1 MGIFDSLKNMTNQAV
16 KNNVSKAVSGAVNN
30 AMHKSKTFVFADY
43 PKNADEL
50 KKMPELDFSSPLST
64 AAFAMLVLL
73 EYDESPEN
81 TIEMLNVLKGPQ
93 PMNGMDVQFLRDRIK
108 GRGYI
113 PRSYFEGSSVKNDY
127 TPNVPYKITVS
138 EYAYTYQSEGYAKV
152 QVQSSGADSPRP
164 IELRRRAIN
173 GSYGVILHSLIY
185 ELRLRLTLGHK
196 GGIFMKIKK
205 KVKRISSV
213 VLCMLMLL
221 TALPMTAITAN
232 AAAQA
237 YIKYIDTEVYIGD
250 VLNIIVGV
258 NGGSTDETFTY
269 QWQAKYPSLSWVNL
283 SDKTNRPNSK
293 FSGVFTDHLKF
304 QTYAEL
310 VGPDSGWKDVV
321 FRCKVTGSKSGT
333 FYSGKCNFPGLLE
346 KTEIPIIGFLGLEKP
361 EQRKIPST
369 TATPINSTYYSFDYI
384 EWYEYKNN
392 KVSRKLNDGE
402 AFDSGMYCCQL
413 YFNMNRGYAVAK
425 NAVCGLYND
434 DGQATILQDETT
446 GQYYIWAYYVVA
458 DKSPSFS
465 HQFTEAEIMK
475 GKEGTIS
482 VTANNAASY
491 QWQMKVRRRTP
502 TGVARSV
509 WINISD
515 NSSTSNKFSFKGT
528 KTNALSIRPN
538 TDFDETHFRCAV
550 TGENGDVIYSV
561 SVKVTQK
568 VKARIILDLR
578 TGGLPDDTITIKFD
592 KYTPD
597 GVYNGSYTHETV
609 NSNAKPLYVY
619 YETVPGK
626 YVITVSKPQCVTR
639 VYEANVVKKDVNL
652 VVKITVPYDVNM
664 DGVINVVD
672 ATLVQKYIVGLE
684 EFDDYTLKIADTN
697 GDGTISVIDATNI
710 QKKIVNLL

>member
-1 MGIFDSLKNMTNQAV
+1 
-16 KNNVSKAVSGAVNN
+16 
-30 AMHKSKTFVFADY
+30 
-43 PKNADEL
+43 
-50 KKMPELDFSSPLST
+50 
-64 AAFAMLVLL
+64 
-73 EYDESPEN
+73 
-81 TIEMLNVLKGPQ
+81 
-93 PMNGMDVQFLRDRIK
+93 
-108 GRGYI
+108 
-113 PRSYFEGSSVKNDY
+113 
-127 TPNVPYKITVS
+127 
-138 EYAYTYQSEGYAKV
+138 
-152 QVQSSGADSPRP
+152 
-164 IELRRRAIN
+164 
-173 GSYGVILHSLIY
+173 
-185 ELRLRLTLGHK
+185 
-196 GGIFMKIKK
+196 MKIKK

-213 VLCMLMLL
+213 ALCVLMLL

-283 SDKTNRPNSK
+283 SDKTDRPNSK

-369 TATPINSTYYSFDYI
+369 T
-384 EWYEYKNN
+384 
-392 KVSRKLNDGE
+392 
-402 AFDSGMYCCQL
+402 L
-413 YFNMNRGYAVAK
+413 YFNMTRGYAVAK

-491 QWQMKVRRRTP
+491 QRQMKVRRS
-502 TGVARSV
+502 TGRYV
-509 WINISD
+509 WRNISD

-578 TGGLPDDTITIKFD
+578 TGGLPDDTITVKFD
-592 KYTPD
+592 EYTPD

-684 EFDDYTLKIADTN
+684 EFDDYTFKIADTN

>member
-1 MGIFDSLKNMTNQAV
+1 
-16 KNNVSKAVSGAVNN
+16 
-30 AMHKSKTFVFADY
+30 
-43 PKNADEL
+43 
-50 KKMPELDFSSPLST
+50 
-64 AAFAMLVLL
+64 
-73 EYDESPEN
+73 
-81 TIEMLNVLKGPQ
+81 
-93 PMNGMDVQFLRDRIK
+93 
-108 GRGYI
+108 
-113 PRSYFEGSSVKNDY
+113 
-127 TPNVPYKITVS
+127 
-138 EYAYTYQSEGYAKV
+138 
-152 QVQSSGADSPRP
+152 
-164 IELRRRAIN
+164 
-173 GSYGVILHSLIY
+173 
-185 ELRLRLTLGHK
+185 
-196 GGIFMKIKK
+196 MKIKK
-205 KVKRISSV
+205 KAKRISSV
-213 VLCMLMLL
+213 VLCFFMLL
-221 TALPMTAITAN
+221 TTLPMTAITAN

-269 QWQAKYPSLSWVNL
+269 QWQMKYVDSPWINL
-283 SDKTNRPNSK
+283 
-293 FSGVFTDHLKF
+293 TDDT
-304 QTYAEL
+304 QT
-310 VGPDSGWKDVV
+310 PDSPYKGLNTNHFQLQTKKGYASWSDLSY
-321 FRCKVTGSKSGT
+321 RCRVTGSKSGV
-333 FYSGKCNFPGLLE
+333 FYSDVCKFPPVFD
-346 KTEIPIIGFLGLEKP
+346 KTEIPTIGFLGLEKP

-392 KVSRKLNDGE
+392 KVGRKLNDGE

-491 QWQMKVRRRTP
+491 QWQMKVRRS
-502 TGVARSV
+502 TGRYV
-509 WINISD
+509 WRNISD

-528 KTNALSIRPN
+528 KTNALTIRPN

-561 SVKVTQK
+561 SVKVTQE
-568 VKARIILDLR
+568 VKANIIMNLK
-578 TGGLPDDTITIKFD
+578 TGGSPDDTITVKVD
-592 KYTPD
+592 RYTFD
-597 GVYNGSYTHETV
+597 GVYKDSFEHDME
-609 NSNAKPLYVY
+609 NSNVKPLYFGFQ
-619 YETVPGK
+619 TFPGK
-626 YVITVSKPQCVTR
+626 HVITVSKPQCIAR
-639 VYEANVVKKDVNL
+639 VYEIYLYKDDISFD
-652 VVKITVPYDVNM
+652 VKITVPYDVNM

-672 ATLVQKYIVGLE
+672 ATLVQKYIVGFE
-684 EFDDYTLKIADTN
+684 EFDDYTFKIADTD

>member
-1 MGIFDSLKNMTNQAV
+1 M
-16 KNNVSKAVSGAVNN
+16 
-30 AMHKSKTFVFADY
+30 
-43 PKNADEL
+43 
-50 KKMPELDFSSPLST
+50 
-64 AAFAMLVLL
+64 
-73 EYDESPEN
+73 
-81 TIEMLNVLKGPQ
+81 
-93 PMNGMDVQFLRDRIK
+93 
-108 GRGYI
+108 
-113 PRSYFEGSSVKNDY
+113 
-127 TPNVPYKITVS
+127 
-138 EYAYTYQSEGYAKV
+138 KV
-152 QVQSSGADSPRP
+152 
-164 IELRRRAIN
+164 
-173 GSYGVILHSLIY
+173 
-185 ELRLRLTLGHK
+185 
-196 GGIFMKIKK
+196 KK
-205 KVKRISSV
+205 KAKRISSV
-213 VLCMLMLL
+213 ALCVLMLL

-258 NGGSTDETFTY
+258 NSSTDETFTY

-283 SDKTNRPNSK
+283 SDKTDRPDSK

-310 VGPDSGWKDVV
+310 VKPGSGWKDVV

-346 KTEIPIIGFLGLEKP
+346 KTEIPTIGFLGLEKP

-392 KVSRKLNDGE
+392 KVGRKLNDGE

-413 YFNMNRGYAVAK
+413 YFNMNKGYAVAK

-475 GKEGTIS
+475 GEEGTIS

-491 QWQMKVRRRTP
+491 QWQMKVKRS
-502 TGVARSV
+502 TGRYV
-509 WINISD
+509 WRNISD

-528 KTNALSIRPN
+528 KTNALTIRPN

-561 SVKVTQK
+561 SVKVTQE
-568 VKARIILDLR
+568 VKARITMNLK
-578 TGGLPDDTITIKFD
+578 TGGSPKDTITVKVD
-592 KYTPD
+592 RYTFD
-597 GVYNGSYTHETV
+597 GVYKDGFEDDME
-609 NSNAKPLYVY
+609 NSNAKPLYLAFD
-619 YETVPGK
+619 TFPGK
-626 YVITVSKPQCVTR
+626 YVITVSKPQCIAR
-639 VYEANVVKKDVNL
+639 VYEIYLYKDDISFDVN
-652 VVKITVPYDVNM
+652 ITVPYDVNM
-664 DGVINVVD
+664 DGVVNVID
-672 ATLVQKYIVGLE
+672 ATLVQKQVVHNV
-684 EFDDYTLKIADTN
+684 EFDSYQLKLADTDN
-697 GDGTISVIDATNI
+697 DGTISVVDATNI
-710 QKKIVNLL
+710 QKKIVSLL

>member
-1 MGIFDSLKNMTNQAV
+1 
-16 KNNVSKAVSGAVNN
+16 
-30 AMHKSKTFVFADY
+30 
-43 PKNADEL
+43 
-50 KKMPELDFSSPLST
+50 
-64 AAFAMLVLL
+64 
-73 EYDESPEN
+73 
-81 TIEMLNVLKGPQ
+81 
-93 PMNGMDVQFLRDRIK
+93 
-108 GRGYI
+108 
-113 PRSYFEGSSVKNDY
+113 
-127 TPNVPYKITVS
+127 
-138 EYAYTYQSEGYAKV
+138 
-152 QVQSSGADSPRP
+152 
-164 IELRRRAIN
+164 
-173 GSYGVILHSLIY
+173 
-185 ELRLRLTLGHK
+185 
-196 GGIFMKIKK
+196 MKIKK
-205 KVKRISSV
+205 KAKRISSV
-213 VLCMLMLL
+213 ALCVLMLL

-250 VLNIIVGV
+250 VFNIIVGV
-258 NGGSTDETFTY
+258 NGGSTGETFTY
-269 QWQAKYPSLSWVNL
+269 QWQMKYVDSPWINL
-283 SDKTNRPNSK
+283 
-293 FSGVFTDHLKF
+293 TDDT
-304 QTYAEL
+304 QT
-310 VGPDSGWKDVV
+310 PDSPYKGLNTNHFQLQTKKGYASWSDLSY
-321 FRCKVTGSKSGT
+321 RCRVTGSKSGV
-333 FYSGKCNFPGLLE
+333 FYSDVCKFPPVFD
-346 KTEIPIIGFLGLEKP
+346 KTEIPTIGFLGLEKP

-392 KVSRKLNDGE
+392 KVGRKLNDGE

-502 TGVARSV
+502 TGVTRTV
-509 WINISD
+509 WLNISD

-528 KTNALSIRPN
+528 KTNALTIRPN

-561 SVKVTQK
+561 SVKVTQE
-568 VKARIILDLR
+568 VKANIIMNLK
-578 TGGLPDDTITIKFD
+578 TGGSPDDTITVKVD
-592 KYTPD
+592 RYTFD
-597 GVYNGSYTHETV
+597 GVYKDSFEHDME
-609 NSNAKPLYVY
+609 NSNVKPLYFGFQ
-619 YETVPGK
+619 TFPGK
-626 YVITVSKPQCVTR
+626 HVITVSKPQCIAR
-639 VYEANVVKKDVNL
+639 VYEIYLYKDDISFD
-652 VVKITVPYDVNM
+652 VKITVPYDVNM

-684 EFDDYTLKIADTN
+684 EFDDYTFKIADTN

>member
-1 MGIFDSLKNMTNQAV
+1 
-16 KNNVSKAVSGAVNN
+16 
-30 AMHKSKTFVFADY
+30 
-43 PKNADEL
+43 
-50 KKMPELDFSSPLST
+50 
-64 AAFAMLVLL
+64 
-73 EYDESPEN
+73 
-81 TIEMLNVLKGPQ
+81 
-93 PMNGMDVQFLRDRIK
+93 
-108 GRGYI
+108 
-113 PRSYFEGSSVKNDY
+113 
-127 TPNVPYKITVS
+127 
-138 EYAYTYQSEGYAKV
+138 
-152 QVQSSGADSPRP
+152 
-164 IELRRRAIN
+164 
-173 GSYGVILHSLIY
+173 
-185 ELRLRLTLGHK
+185 
-196 GGIFMKIKK
+196 MKIKK
-205 KVKRISSV
+205 KAKRISSV
-213 VLCMLMLL
+213 VLCFLMLL
-221 TALPMTAITAN
+221 TTLPMTAITAN

-258 NGGSTDETFTY
+258 NSSSDETFTY
-269 QWQAKYPSLSWVNL
+269 QWQAKYPSLNWVNL
-283 SDKTNRPNSK
+283 SDKTDRPDSK

-310 VGPDSGWKDVV
+310 VGPGSGWKDVV

-346 KTEIPIIGFLGLEKP
+346 KTEIPTIGFLGLEKP

-392 KVSRKLNDGE
+392 KVGRKLNDGE

-475 GKEGTIS
+475 GEEGTIS

-491 QWQMKVRRRTP
+491 QWQMKVRRS
-502 TGVARSV
+502 TGRYV
-509 WINISD
+509 WRNISD

-528 KTNALSIRPN
+528 KTNALTIRPN

-561 SVKVTQK
+561 SVKVTQE
-568 VKARIILDLR
+568 VKANIIMNLK
-578 TGGLPDDTITIKFD
+578 TGGSPDDTITVKVD
-592 KYTPD
+592 RYTFD
-597 GVYNGSYTHETV
+597 GVYKDSFEHDME
-609 NSNAKPLYVY
+609 NSNVKPLYFGFQ
-619 YETVPGK
+619 TFPGK
-626 YVITVSKPQCVTR
+626 HVITVSKPQCIAR
-639 VYEANVVKKDVNL
+639 VYEIYLYKDDISFDVN
-652 VVKITVPYDVNM
+652 ITVPYDVNM
-664 DGVINVVD
+664 DGVVNVID
-672 ATLVQKYIVGLE
+672 ATLVQKQVVNNV
-684 EFDDYTLKIADTN
+684 EFDSYQLKLADTDN
-697 GDGTISVIDATNI
+697 DGTISVVDATNI
-710 QKKIVNLL
+710 QKKIVGLL

>member
-173 GSYGVILHSLIY
+173 GSYGVILHSLTY
-185 ELRLRLTLGHK
+185 ELRLRLILGHE

-213 VLCMLMLL
+213 VLCFLMLL
-221 TALPMTAITAN
+221 TTLPMTAITAN

-258 NGGSTDETFTY
+258 NGGSTGETFTY
-269 QWQAKYPSLSWVNL
+269 QWQAKYPSLNWVNL
-283 SDKTNRPNSK
+283 SDKTDRPNSK

-465 HQFTEAEIMK
+465 HQSTEAEIMK

-491 QWQMKVRRRTP
+491 QWQMKVRRS
-502 TGVARSV
+502 TGRYV
-509 WINISD
+509 WRNISD

-672 ATLVQKYIVGLE
+672 ATLVQKYIVGFE

-697 GDGTISVIDATNI
+697 GDGTISVVDATNI

>member
-1 MGIFDSLKNMTNQAV
+1 
-16 KNNVSKAVSGAVNN
+16 
-30 AMHKSKTFVFADY
+30 
-43 PKNADEL
+43 
-50 KKMPELDFSSPLST
+50 
-64 AAFAMLVLL
+64 
-73 EYDESPEN
+73 
-81 TIEMLNVLKGPQ
+81 
-93 PMNGMDVQFLRDRIK
+93 
-108 GRGYI
+108 
-113 PRSYFEGSSVKNDY
+113 
-127 TPNVPYKITVS
+127 
-138 EYAYTYQSEGYAKV
+138 
-152 QVQSSGADSPRP
+152 
-164 IELRRRAIN
+164 
-173 GSYGVILHSLIY
+173 
-185 ELRLRLTLGHK
+185 
-196 GGIFMKIKK
+196 MKIKK
-205 KVKRISSV
+205 KAKRISSV
-213 VLCMLMLL
+213 VLCFLMLL
-221 TALPMTAITAN
+221 TTLPMTAITAN

-250 VLNIIVGV
+250 VFNIIVGV
-258 NGGSTDETFTY
+258 NGGSTGETFTY
-269 QWQAKYPSLSWVNL
+269 QWQMKYVDSPWINL
-283 SDKTNRPNSK
+283 
-293 FSGVFTDHLKF
+293 TDDT
-304 QTYAEL
+304 QT
-310 VGPDSGWKDVV
+310 PDSPYKGLNTNHFQLQTKKGYASWSDLSY
-321 FRCKVTGSKSGT
+321 RCRVTGSKSGV
-333 FYSGKCNFPGLLE
+333 FYSDVCKFPPVFD
-346 KTEIPIIGFLGLEKP
+346 KTEIPTIGFLGLEKP

-392 KVSRKLNDGE
+392 KVGRKLNDGE

-491 QWQMKVRRRTP
+491 QWQMKVKRS
-502 TGVARSV
+502 TGRYV
-509 WINISD
+509 WRNISD

-684 EFDDYTLKIADTN
+684 EFDDYTFKIADTN

>member
-1 MGIFDSLKNMTNQAV
+1 
-16 KNNVSKAVSGAVNN
+16 
-30 AMHKSKTFVFADY
+30 
-43 PKNADEL
+43 
-50 KKMPELDFSSPLST
+50 
-64 AAFAMLVLL
+64 
-73 EYDESPEN
+73 
-81 TIEMLNVLKGPQ
+81 
-93 PMNGMDVQFLRDRIK
+93 
-108 GRGYI
+108 
-113 PRSYFEGSSVKNDY
+113 
-127 TPNVPYKITVS
+127 
-138 EYAYTYQSEGYAKV
+138 
-152 QVQSSGADSPRP
+152 
-164 IELRRRAIN
+164 
-173 GSYGVILHSLIY
+173 
-185 ELRLRLTLGHK
+185 
-196 GGIFMKIKK
+196 MKIKK

-213 VLCMLMLL
+213 VLCMIMLL
-221 TALPMTAITAN
+221 TALPITAITAN

-250 VLNIIVGV
+250 VFNIIVGV
-258 NGGSTDETFTY
+258 NGGSTGETFTY
-269 QWQAKYPSLSWVNL
+269 QWQMKYVDSPWINL
-283 SDKTNRPNSK
+283 
-293 FSGVFTDHLKF
+293 TDET
-304 QTYAEL
+304 QT
-310 VGPDSGWKDVV
+310 PDSPYKGLNTNHFQLQTKKGYASWSDLSY
-321 FRCKVTGSKSGT
+321 RCRVTGSKSGV
-333 FYSGKCNFPGLLE
+333 FYSDVCKFPPVFE
-346 KTEIPIIGFLGLEKP
+346 KTEIPTIGFLGLEKP

-392 KVSRKLNDGE
+392 KVGRKLNDGE

-491 QWQMKVRRRTP
+491 QWQMKVRRS
-502 TGVARSV
+502 TGRYV
-509 WINISD
+509 WRNISD

-528 KTNALSIRPN
+528 KTNALTIRPN

-561 SVKVTQK
+561 SVKVTQE
-568 VKARIILDLR
+568 VKANIIMNLK
-578 TGGLPDDTITIKFD
+578 TGGSPDDTITVKVD
-592 KYTPD
+592 RYTFD
-597 GVYNGSYTHETV
+597 GVYKDSFEHDME
-609 NSNAKPLYVY
+609 NSNVKPLYFGFQ
-619 YETVPGK
+619 TFPGK
-626 YVITVSKPQCVTR
+626 HVITVSKPQCIAR
-639 VYEANVVKKDVNL
+639 VYEIYLYKDDISFDVN
-652 VVKITVPYDVNM
+652 ITVPYDVNM

-672 ATLVQKYIVGLE
+672 ATLVQKYVVGFE
-684 EFDDYTLKIADTN
+684 EFDDYTFKIADTD

>member
-1 MGIFDSLKNMTNQAV
+1 
-16 KNNVSKAVSGAVNN
+16 
-30 AMHKSKTFVFADY
+30 
-43 PKNADEL
+43 
-50 KKMPELDFSSPLST
+50 
-64 AAFAMLVLL
+64 
-73 EYDESPEN
+73 
-81 TIEMLNVLKGPQ
+81 
-93 PMNGMDVQFLRDRIK
+93 
-108 GRGYI
+108 
-113 PRSYFEGSSVKNDY
+113 
-127 TPNVPYKITVS
+127 
-138 EYAYTYQSEGYAKV
+138 
-152 QVQSSGADSPRP
+152 
-164 IELRRRAIN
+164 
-173 GSYGVILHSLIY
+173 
-185 ELRLRLTLGHK
+185 
-196 GGIFMKIKK
+196 MKIKK

-213 VLCMLMLL
+213 VLCFLMLL
-221 TALPMTAITAN
+221 TTLPMTAITAN

-250 VLNIIVGV
+250 VFNIIVGV
-258 NGGSTDETFTY
+258 NGGSTGETFTY
-269 QWQAKYPSLSWVNL
+269 QWQMKYVDSPWINLTDETQTPDSPYKGLNTNHFQLQTKKGYASWSDLSYRCRVTGP
-283 SDKTNRPNSK
+283 K
-293 FSGVFTDHLKF
+293 SGVFYSDVCKF
-304 QTYAEL
+304 
-310 VGPDSGWKDVV
+310 PPV
-321 FRCKVTGSKSGT
+321 F
-333 FYSGKCNFPGLLE
+333 E
-346 KTEIPIIGFLGLEKP
+346 KTEIPTIGFLGLEKP

-392 KVSRKLNDGE
+392 KVGRKLNDGE

-491 QWQMKVRRRTP
+491 QWQMKVRRS
-502 TGVARSV
+502 TGRYV
-509 WINISD
+509 WRNISD
-515 NSSTSNKFSFKGT
+515 NSSTSSKFSFKGT
-528 KTNALSIRPN
+528 KTNALTIRPN

-561 SVKVTQK
+561 SVKVTQE
-568 VKARIILDLR
+568 VKANIIMNLK
-578 TGGLPDDTITIKFD
+578 TGGSPDDTITVKVD
-592 KYTPD
+592 RYTFD
-597 GVYNGSYTHETV
+597 GVYKDSFEHDME
-609 NSNAKPLYVY
+609 NSNVKPLYFGFQ
-619 YETVPGK
+619 TFPGK
-626 YVITVSKPQCVTR
+626 HVITVSKPQCIAR
-639 VYEANVVKKDVNL
+639 VYEIYLYKDDISFD
-652 VVKITVPYDVNM
+652 VKITVPYDVNM

-684 EFDDYTLKIADTN
+684 EFDDYTFKIADTN

>member
-1 MGIFDSLKNMTNQAV
+1 
-16 KNNVSKAVSGAVNN
+16 
-30 AMHKSKTFVFADY
+30 
-43 PKNADEL
+43 
-50 KKMPELDFSSPLST
+50 
-64 AAFAMLVLL
+64 
-73 EYDESPEN
+73 
-81 TIEMLNVLKGPQ
+81 
-93 PMNGMDVQFLRDRIK
+93 
-108 GRGYI
+108 
-113 PRSYFEGSSVKNDY
+113 
-127 TPNVPYKITVS
+127 
-138 EYAYTYQSEGYAKV
+138 
-152 QVQSSGADSPRP
+152 
-164 IELRRRAIN
+164 
-173 GSYGVILHSLIY
+173 
-185 ELRLRLTLGHK
+185 
-196 GGIFMKIKK
+196 MKIKK
-205 KVKRISSV
+205 KAKRISSV
-213 VLCMLMLL
+213 VLCFLMLL
-221 TALPMTAITAN
+221 TALPITAVTAN

-258 NGGSTDETFTY
+258 NSNTDETFTY
-269 QWQAKYPSLSWVNL
+269 QWQAKYPGLSWGNL
-283 SDKTNRPNSK
+283 YDKTNHPDSK

-310 VGPDSGWKDVV
+310 VGPGSGWKDVV

-346 KTEIPIIGFLGLEKP
+346 KTEIPTIGFLGLEKP

-392 KVSRKLNDGE
+392 KVGRKLNDGE

-465 HQFTEAEIMK
+465 HQYTEAEIMK
-475 GKEGTIS
+475 GKEKTIS

-502 TGVARSV
+502 TGVTRSV

-528 KTNALSIRPN
+528 KTNALTIRPN

-561 SVKVTQK
+561 SVKVTQE
-568 VKARIILDLR
+568 VKARITMNLK
-578 TGGLPDDTITIKFD
+578 TGGSPKDTITVKVD
-592 KYTPD
+592 RYTFD
-597 GVYNGSYTHETV
+597 GVYKGGFEDDME
-609 NSNAKPLYVY
+609 NSNAKPLYLAFD
-619 YETVPGK
+619 TFPGK
-626 YVITVSKPQCVTR
+626 YVITVSKPQCIAR
-639 VYEANVVKKDVNL
+639 VYEIYLYKDDISFDVN
-652 VVKITVPYDVNM
+652 ITVPYDVNM
-664 DGVINVVD
+664 DGVVNVID
-672 ATLVQKYIVGLE
+672 ATLVQKQVVHNV
-684 EFDDYTLKIADTN
+684 EFDSYQLKLADTDN
-697 GDGTISVIDATNI
+697 DGTISVVDATNI

>member
-1 MGIFDSLKNMTNQAV
+1 
-16 KNNVSKAVSGAVNN
+16 
-30 AMHKSKTFVFADY
+30 
-43 PKNADEL
+43 
-50 KKMPELDFSSPLST
+50 
-64 AAFAMLVLL
+64 
-73 EYDESPEN
+73 
-81 TIEMLNVLKGPQ
+81 
-93 PMNGMDVQFLRDRIK
+93 
-108 GRGYI
+108 
-113 PRSYFEGSSVKNDY
+113 
-127 TPNVPYKITVS
+127 
-138 EYAYTYQSEGYAKV
+138 
-152 QVQSSGADSPRP
+152 
-164 IELRRRAIN
+164 
-173 GSYGVILHSLIY
+173 
-185 ELRLRLTLGHK
+185 
-196 GGIFMKIKK
+196 MKIKK
-205 KVKRISSV
+205 KAKRISSV
-213 VLCMLMLL
+213 VLCFLMLL
-221 TALPMTAITAN
+221 TTLPMTAITAN

-258 NGGSTDETFTY
+258 NHNTDETFTY
-269 QWQAKYPSLSWVNL
+269 QWQAKDPSLSWVNL
-283 SDKTNRPNSK
+283 SDKTDRPDSK

-310 VGPDSGWKDVV
+310 VGPGSGWKDVV

-346 KTEIPIIGFLGLEKP
+346 KTEIPTIGFLGLEKP
-361 EQRKIPST
+361 KQGKIPST

-392 KVSRKLNDGE
+392 KVGRKLNDGE

-465 HQFTEAEIMK
+465 HQYTEAEIMK
-475 GKEGTIS
+475 GEEGTIS

-502 TGVARSV
+502 TGVTRTV
-509 WINISD
+509 WLNISD
-515 NSSTSNKFSFKGT
+515 NSSTSKKFSFKGT
-528 KTNALSIRPN
+528 KTNALTIRPN

-561 SVKVTQK
+561 SVKVTQE
-568 VKARIILDLR
+568 VKANIIMNLK
-578 TGGLPDDTITIKFD
+578 TGGSPKDTITVKVD
-592 KYTPD
+592 RYTFD
-597 GVYNGSYTHETV
+597 GVYKDSFEHDMEH
-609 NSNAKPLYVY
+609 SNVKPLYFGFQ
-619 YETVPGK
+619 TFPGK
-626 YVITVSKPQCVTR
+626 HVITVSKPQCIAR
-639 VYEANVVKKDVNL
+639 VYEIYLYKDDISFD
-652 VVKITVPYDVNM
+652 VKITVPYDVNM

-684 EFDDYTLKIADTN
+684 EFDDYTFKIADTN